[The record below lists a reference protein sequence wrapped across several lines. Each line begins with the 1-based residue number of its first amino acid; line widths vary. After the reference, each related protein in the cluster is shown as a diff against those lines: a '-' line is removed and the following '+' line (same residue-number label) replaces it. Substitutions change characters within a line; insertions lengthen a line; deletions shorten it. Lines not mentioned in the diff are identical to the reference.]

1 MCVCRTGLVD
11 LAIQSRLLVGCMHAC
26 MHPTDQLADDLHGM
40 HVQQQYFYAFIIP
53 FTYLCKITAFQ
64 MIFNPCK
71 LNKENI
77 AKTNLN
83 LKLVSEN
90 KINKLMNKTMGI
102 QFHLLTIWIIVR
114 ICVQM
119 RCLVMNTRK
128 SSGFRRDV
136 RV

>member
-1 MCVCRTGLVD
+1 
-11 LAIQSRLLVGCMHAC
+11 

-90 KINKLMNKTMGI
+90 KINKLMNKTMRI
-102 QFHLLTIWIIVR
+102 QFHLLTIWIIVG
-114 ICVQM
+114 ICV
-119 RCLVMNTRK
+119 VMNTRK